1 MKSWFLVFFY
11 TKCDTQ
17 KFSWGF
23 VPTFVQTLSAS
34 YSYSGRLKGQKVHM
48 VPENEFHHKEQ
59 PTRSATPANQQ
70 NGPGSTGKPASSTS
84 KMDEGASEDSGGWLV
99 VWCHGLIHCSLY

>member
-1 MKSWFLVFFY
+1 
-11 TKCDTQ
+11 
-17 KFSWGF
+17 
-23 VPTFVQTLSAS
+23 
-34 YSYSGRLKGQKVHM
+34 M

-84 KMDEGASEDSGGWLV
+84 KMDEGASEDSGG
-99 VWCHGLIHCSLY
+99 